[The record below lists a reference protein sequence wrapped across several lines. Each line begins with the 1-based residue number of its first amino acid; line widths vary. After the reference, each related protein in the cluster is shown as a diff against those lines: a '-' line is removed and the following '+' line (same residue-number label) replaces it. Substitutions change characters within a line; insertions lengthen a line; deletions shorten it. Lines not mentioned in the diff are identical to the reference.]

1 MEISGKFH
9 DSGVRYSDIY
19 GFAADN
25 AEIRGTEVE
34 LIIGIIII
42 IIIIIITMT
51 IFIVLSIVIARVYSV
66 HLMNVEQRRAAAD
79 PQTKPL
85 GL

>member
-25 AEIRGTEVE
+25 AEIRGTEVQ

-42 IIIIIITMT
+42 IIIIKTMT

>member
-1 MEISGKFH
+1 LGISGKFH

-34 LIIGIIII
+34 LIIGII